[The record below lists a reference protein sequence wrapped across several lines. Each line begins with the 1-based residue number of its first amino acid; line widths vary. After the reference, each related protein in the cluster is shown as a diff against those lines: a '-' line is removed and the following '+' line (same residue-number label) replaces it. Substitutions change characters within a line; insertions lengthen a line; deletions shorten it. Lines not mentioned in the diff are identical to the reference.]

1 MTPDDAISL
10 LRARSDEV
18 RSLGVRS
25 LYLFGSTARGE
36 AGAMSD
42 VDLFVDYEPERFGL
56 IELARLQA
64 RLSEV
69 LGRPADVTTRDALH
83 PLLEPHIVREA
94 VRVF

>member
-1 MTPDDAISL
+1 MSPDDAIAR

-25 LYLFGSTARGE
+25 LFLFGSTARGE
-36 AGAMSD
+36 AGPHSD
-42 VDLFVDYEPERFGL
+42 VDLFVDYDAERFGL
-56 IELARLQA
+56 VELAHLRS

-83 PLLEPHIVREA
+83 PLLEQRIVREA